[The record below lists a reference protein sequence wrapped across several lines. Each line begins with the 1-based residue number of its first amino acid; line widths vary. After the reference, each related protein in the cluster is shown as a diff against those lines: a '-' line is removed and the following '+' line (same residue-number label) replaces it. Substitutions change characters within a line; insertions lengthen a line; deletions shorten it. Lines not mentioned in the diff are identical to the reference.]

1 MEIII
6 IFTDGGARGNPGP
19 AGAGAVIVREDG
31 VVLKEVAQYLGEQ
44 TNNWAEY
51 EAVVLGLE
59 AAKKLFG
66 ASKLKEM
73 QVEVKSDS
81 ELIVEQLS
89 NRYQIKKETL
99 FSQFIKV
106 HNMQIAFLPNII
118 FTHVPREQNKE
129 ADRLVNQAIDQEIN
143 KDR

>member
-1 MEIII
+1 MEKII

-19 AGAGAVIVREDG
+19 AGAGAVVVREDG

-59 AAKKLFG
+59 AVKKLFG
-66 ASKLKEM
+66 ASKLKEI
-73 QVEVKSDS
+73 QIEVKSDS

-106 HNMQIAFLPNII
+106 HNMQIAYFPNIV